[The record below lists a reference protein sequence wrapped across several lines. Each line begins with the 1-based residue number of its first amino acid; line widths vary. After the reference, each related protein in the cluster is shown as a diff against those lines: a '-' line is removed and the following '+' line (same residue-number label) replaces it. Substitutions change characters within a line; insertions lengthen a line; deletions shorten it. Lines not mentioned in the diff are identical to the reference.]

1 MFSNKVNS
9 ICLFSY
15 CDRAA
20 TATKAGLNFPAND
33 QQQKIRLLMTTDLTL
48 TVIQLVN
55 ILFVS

>member
-1 MFSNKVNS
+1 M
-9 ICLFSY
+9 FSY
-15 CDRAA
+15 CDKAA